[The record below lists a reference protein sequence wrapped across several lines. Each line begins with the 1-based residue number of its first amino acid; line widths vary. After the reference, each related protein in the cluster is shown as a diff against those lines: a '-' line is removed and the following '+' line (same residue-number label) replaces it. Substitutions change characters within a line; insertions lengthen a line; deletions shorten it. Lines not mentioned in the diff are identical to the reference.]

1 MRRPYGG
8 GMADEDRERWD
19 QRYAARAP
27 AGVEE
32 VGPPSAFADLVA
44 SLPAEG
50 TALEVACGEGTA
62 SVWLAERGL
71 RVHGL
76 DGSPVAIDRA
86 RLLAERAEV
95 ADRATFDLVDL
106 DGGLPDGAPAD
117 LVLCHLFDAPALDD
131 ELVAR
136 LAPDGMLALAVLS
149 EVGGVAGRFR
159 VAKGALLERF
169 GDRPGLQVLDHHEA
183 DGVARLL
190 ARRTD

>member
-1 MRRPYGG
+1 
-8 GMADEDRERWD
+8 MADEDRERWD

-27 AGVEE
+27 AGVED
-32 VGPPSAFADLVA
+32 VGPPSAFADLVV

-62 SVWLAERGL
+62 SVWLAQRGL
-71 RVHGL
+71 RAHGV

-86 RLLAERAEV
+86 RLLAERAGV
-95 ADRATFDLVDL
+95 TDRCTFDLVDL
-106 DGGLPDGAPAD
+106 DGGLPEGSSVD

-136 LAPDGMLALAVLS
+136 LAPDGTLAVAVLS

-159 VAKGALLERF
+159 VARGALLERF
-169 GDRPGLQVLDHHEA
+169 GDRSGLQVIDHHEA